1 MLVSGRGRRCHH
13 KLLLVDSRRWHA
25 TIHLLKKVSM
35 FFLASAIIRDFMDG
49 ARILVLRDEQLL
61 LRLLLVASLLL
72 LVVVLLLAAKL
83 G

>member
-1 MLVSGRGRRCHH
+1 
-13 KLLLVDSRRWHA
+13 
-25 TIHLLKKVSM
+25 M

-72 LVVVLLLAAKL
+72 LLVVLLLAAKL